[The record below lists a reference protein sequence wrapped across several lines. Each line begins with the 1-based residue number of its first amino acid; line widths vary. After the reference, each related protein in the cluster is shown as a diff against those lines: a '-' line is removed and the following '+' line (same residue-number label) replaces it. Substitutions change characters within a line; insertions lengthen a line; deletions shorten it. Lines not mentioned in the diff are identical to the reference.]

1 MLAHLQSV
9 VADLGERAL
18 RGAPLSQMLDDAANQ
33 VAQALGVDYCKIL
46 ELLPNRDALLMRS
59 GAGWKPGY
67 VGHATVGLGTDSQ
80 AGYTLLSGEPV
91 VVEDLQTEKRFAGTA
106 LLHEHEV
113 VSGASVVISTTE
125 GPYGVLAAHTRH
137 RRSFTADEVNFLQAV
152 ANVLGSV
159 IDRHRAEAQLWRV
172 NQAQRVLSKCNE
184 ALIRATEES
193 TLLQQICDLI
203 VEEAGYRLCW
213 VGRAENDAAKS
224 VTVIAQAGFE
234 AGYLAT
240 LNITWADTERGR
252 GPTGTCIRTRE
263 TVVTKRIATDPKMI
277 PWRAE
282 ALKRG
287 YGSSVSIPLIVD
299 SQAFGAIMIYAA
311 EPDAFGAE
319 EVGLLTRTR
328 QRPGIWNRHLADQGR
343 ARKGRSGSARRGR
356 ARTAPPGLHRRG
368 DLRPRS
374 RRQLHLGQSGLRAD
388 AGLYRCE
395 RLAREKSSWPGPL
408 LPGSTERRCRRS
420 ECQGLPGAHKGR
432 LRACG

>member
-113 VSGASVVISTTE
+113 VSGASVLVSTTE
-125 GPYGVLAAHTRH
+125 GPYGVLAVHTRH
-137 RRSFTADEVNFLQAV
+137 RRSFATDEVNFLQAV

-159 IDRHRAEAQLWRV
+159 VDRHRDEAQLWRI

-213 VGRAENDAAKS
+213 VGRAENDTAKS
-224 VTVIAQAGFE
+224 VTVI
-234 AGYLAT
+234 
-240 LNITWADTERGR
+240 
-252 GPTGTCIRTRE
+252 
-263 TVVTKRIATDPKMI
+263 
-277 PWRAE
+277 
-282 ALKRG
+282 
-287 YGSSVSIPLIVD
+287 
-299 SQAFGAIMIYAA
+299 
-311 EPDAFGAE
+311 
-319 EVGLLTRTR
+319 
-328 QRPGIWNRHLADQGR
+328 R
-343 ARKGRSGSARRGR
+343 ARRLRG
-356 ARTAPPGLHRRG
+356 GILG
-368 DLRPRS
+368 DPEC
-374 RRQLHLGQSGLRAD
+374 HLG
-388 AGLYRCE
+388 
-395 RLAREKSSWPGPL
+395 
-408 LPGSTERRCRRS
+408 
-420 ECQGLPGAHKGR
+420 
-432 LRACG
+432 